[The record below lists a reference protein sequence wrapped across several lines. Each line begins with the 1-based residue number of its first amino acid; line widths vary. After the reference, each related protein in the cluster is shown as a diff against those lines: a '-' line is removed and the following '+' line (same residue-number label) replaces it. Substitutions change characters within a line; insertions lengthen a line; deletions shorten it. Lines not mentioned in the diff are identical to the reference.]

1 MKRNNPAEAKR
12 IYYAKKEGKALV
24 RQMGSLDKLS
34 ADEVAALADAMGA
47 LMAKYPD
54 VYPRPPVSLELLR
67 THTQAAARAPVIIAP

>member
-34 ADEVAALADAMGA
+34 ADEVAALAEQA
-47 LMAKYPD
+47 
-54 VYPRPPVSLELLR
+54 R
-67 THTQAAARAPVIIAP
+67 AAAKPE